1 LQSIPFCSLC
11 NEFSWRRRNLERR
24 TRRSGEEEQEQ
35 EEEGSLGNHQGGVG
49 VEYLGIHSRASLKVL
64 RHPWVHMECKMRHQ
78 MWDYTI
84 DLLLLLLLLLLSPP
98 LS

>member
-1 LQSIPFCSLC
+1 LK
-11 NEFSWRRRNLERR
+11 EENLERR
-24 TRRSGEEEQEQ
+24 RRRRRRRRSGEEEQEQ
-35 EEEGSLGNHQGGVG
+35 EEEGSLGNHRGGVG

-64 RHPWVHMECKMRHQ
+64 RHPWVHTECKMRHQ

-84 DLLLLLLLLLLSPP
+84 DLLLLLLLLSPP